1 MRQLQR
7 SLKLTFAPTRPRQT
21 RAARGARLEAVHT
34 AAQHGIEIEPFDRS
48 GGGGMNV
55 WPPKGLAG
63 EDPFEG
69 DHYATDWVEA
79 LSMVQRYA
87 AAIAEAAQT

>member
-1 MRQLQR
+1 
-7 SLKLTFAPTRPRQT
+7 
-21 RAARGARLEAVHT
+21 
-34 AAQHGIEIEPFDRS
+34 
-48 GGGGMNV
+48 MNV